1 MLILSM
7 NNRFDELAIFLARFL
22 LNYKKRL
29 SIHVLGRWI
38 HAHPVSLFGMGT
50 TKSLVV
56 YIEGPLLLFQ
66 TSRWFSYRPTFF
78 RSCRLICS
86 DTEGPKMYTICRQML
101 TIASASG
108 APPAPPLPTRDAP
121 PTPFLPAIAYPG

>member
-22 LNYKKRL
+22 HNYKKRL
-29 SIHVLGRWI
+29 SIHVLIRWI

-66 TSRWFSYRPTFF
+66 TSRWLARPTFF

-86 DTEGPKMYTICRQML
+86 DKEGSKMYTICRQML
-101 TIASASG
+101 TIASTSGVSFNKGAVKKGAFIRAPLKVASVK
-108 APPAPPLPTRDAP
+108 
-121 PTPFLPAIAYPG
+121 